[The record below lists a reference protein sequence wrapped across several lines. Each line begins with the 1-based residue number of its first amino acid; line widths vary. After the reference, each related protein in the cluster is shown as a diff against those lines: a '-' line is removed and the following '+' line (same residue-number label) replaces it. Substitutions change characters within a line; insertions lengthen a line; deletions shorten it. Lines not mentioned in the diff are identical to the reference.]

1 MIFERAAMLAFQI
14 PLRCQEKNMKYSTR
28 QGFTLVE
35 LLVVIAI
42 IGILISL
49 LLPAIQAS
57 RESARRLE
65 CSNHIK
71 QFATAMHL
79 YLEAQKH
86 FPSGG
91 YGYPYSPHPDRGMGT
106 NQPGGFFYVLL
117 PYLENHQLFDLGKG
131 VGAMNDTSPV
141 LLDANKQ
148 RNSTP
153 NALFYCPSRR
163 AALNYPVVRTP
174 LLCSPMDEGNR
185 TDYAANAGEVY
196 VPMDPVST

>member
-1 MIFERAAMLAFQI
+1 MEYRVKRI
-14 PLRCQEKNMKYSTR
+14 LRNAR
-28 QGFTLVE
+28 HQGFTLVE

-49 LLPAIQAS
+49 TLPAIQAS
-57 RESARRLE
+57 RESARRME

-91 YGYPYSPHPDRGMGT
+91 YGTLYSPHPDRGMGA

-117 PYLENHQLFDLGKG
+117 PYLENKQLFEMGKG
-131 VGAMNDTSPV
+131 VGALNDTSPI
-141 LLDANKQ
+141 LLNANKE
-148 RNSTP
+148 RNSTVQG
-153 NALFYCPSRR
+153 LYYCPSRR
-163 AALNYPVVRTP
+163 AALNYPVVRMP
-174 LLCSPMDEGNR
+174 LMCAPLDEGSR